1 MCLPRICLGV
11 WLTAAILQLVLT
23 AVVYVRRRL
32 LYTGSLHKS
41 YLWAS
46 HVACQITL
54 AIYRA
59 LRWSPGHSSED
70 ARSRYIPDTKRQRP
84 FRTFC
89 HSTVRRFSLVDND
102 VVIAETGRWQKVGL
116 PMRGSGCNTVSYSY
130 STSNSLCFLFPG
142 LPVPCSCI

>member
-11 WLTAAILQLVLT
+11 WLTAGILQLVLT

-32 LYTGSLHKS
+32 LYTESLHES
-41 YLWAS
+41 YLWAL
-46 HVACQITL
+46 HVAYQITL
-54 AIYRA
+54 AIYHA

-70 ARSRYIPDTKRQRP
+70 ARSRYIPDIKRQRP
-84 FRTFC
+84 FPTFC

-102 VVIAETGRWQKVGL
+102 VVIAETGRWQEVAGL

-130 STSNSLCFLFPG
+130 LL
-142 LPVPCSCI
+142 

>member
-11 WLTAAILQLVLT
+11 WLTTAILQLVLT

-41 YLWAS
+41 HLWAL
-46 HVACQITL
+46 HVTYQITL

-70 ARSRYIPDTKRQRP
+70 ARSRYIPDTKMLVTVMDCEP
-84 FRTFC
+84 WRTSRSSRAQEGLEDFAGSS
-89 HSTVRRFSLVDND
+89 ST
-102 VVIAETGRWQKVGL
+102 
-116 PMRGSGCNTVSYSY
+116 RGGFKNKR
-130 STSNSLCFLFPG
+130 
-142 LPVPCSCI
+142 

>member
-1 MCLPRICLGV
+1 MCV
-11 WLTAAILQLVLT
+11 
-23 AVVYVRRRL
+23 VVYSTQGHCINL
-32 LYTGSLHKS
+32 IYGPCKS
-41 YLWAS
+41 PIKS
-46 HVACQITL
+46 PL

-89 HSTVRRFSLVDND
+89 RSTVRRFSLVDND
-102 VVIAETGRWQKVGL
+102 VVIAETGWWQEVGL